1 MTTSFNFFLDFIFD
15 KFEKPQKF
23 FGMPKRYFILYNFMG
38 QIYDISTHIILLKKF
53 NNLNHLILE
62 NVNST
67 SYPFEKDSKININD
81 KNMLTKLNNE
91 LRNSNCI
98 IFTNSI
104 LRY

>member
-1 MTTSFNFFLDFIFD
+1 
-15 KFEKPQKF
+15 
-23 FGMPKRYFILYNFMG
+23 MG

>member
-1 MTTSFNFFLDFIFD
+1 
-15 KFEKPQKF
+15 
-23 FGMPKRYFILYNFMG
+23 MG
-38 QIYDISTHIILLKKF
+38 QIYDISTHILLLKKF
-53 NNLNHLILE
+53 NILNNFILQ
-62 NVNST
+62 NINCT
-67 SYPFEKDSKININD
+67 YFPFEKDSKININD